1 MKNPFPGMNPFLEDH
16 WQDVHTGL
24 TIYIRDQL
32 QAKLPSDLV
41 ARAEEQVAI
50 DEGGQQRALRPDVK
64 VVEPAKLHEPAPAYA
79 ATGTGDIVPATPFVV
94 LIEPDVHRW
103 VEILDP
109 GGRLV
114 TVLEVL
120 SPKNKSDEGQAAYR
134 RRQRTYISAAVN
146 LVEIDLL
153 RKGERVLSVPL
164 SEIPDSAWTPYMVC
178 VYRAT
183 DPDQRE
189 IYPMKLRDR
198 LPAIR
203 VPLRRTDP
211 DAVLDLQSLI
221 DQAFE
226 RGRYWLM
233 DYKRELQPPLLR
245 TDADWADTLL
255 KKAGLR

>member
-1 MKNPFPGMNPFLEDH
+1 MKNPFPGMNPYLEAH

-24 TIYIRDQL
+24 TVYIRDQL

-50 DEGGQQRALRPDVK
+50 DEDGRSGALRPDVK
-64 VVEPAKLHEPAPAYA
+64 MVEPAKFHEPAPAYA
-79 ATGTGDIVPATPFVV
+79 AIGSGDFGIATPLVV
-94 LIEPDVHRW
+94 LLEPDVHRW
-103 VEILDP
+103 VEILDA
-109 GGRLV
+109 GGRLI
-114 TVLEVL
+114 TVIEVL
-120 SPKNKSDEGQAAYR
+120 SPKNKSEEGQAAYR
-134 RRQRTYISAAVN
+134 RRQRNYISAGVN

-164 SEIPDSAWTPYMVC
+164 SEIPDRAWTPYMAC

-183 DPDQRE
+183 EPAQRE
-189 IYPMKLRDR
+189 IYPLRLRER

-203 VPLRRTDP
+203 VPLRSTDP
-211 DAVLDLQSLI
+211 DAILELQPLI

-233 DYKRELQPPLLR
+233 DYQKDLQPSLSKS
-245 TDADWADTLL
+245 DAEWAEELL
-255 KKAGLR
+255 KKSGLR

>member
-1 MKNPFPGMNPFLEDH
+1 MKNPFPGMNPYLEDH
-16 WQDVHTGL
+16 WQDLDTRL
-24 TIYIRDQL
+24 TMYAADQL
-32 QAKLPSDLV
+32 QEKLPSDLV
-41 ARAEEQVAI
+41 ARAEEQIAI
-50 DEGGQQRALRPDVK
+50 DEDGHKRVLRPDVK

-79 ATGTGDIVPATPFVV
+79 AGTGDITPATPFVV
-94 LIEPDVHRW
+94 LLEPDVHRW
-103 VEILDP
+103 VQILDA

-114 TVLEVL
+114 TVIEVL

-134 RRQRTYISAAVN
+134 RRQRNYISAGVN

-178 VYRAT
+178 VYRAP
-183 DPDQRE
+183 DQDQRE
-189 IYPMKLRDR
+189 IYPIKLRER

-203 VPLRRTDP
+203 VPLRSTDP
-211 DAVLDLQSLI
+211 DAVLDLQPLV

-233 DYKRELQPPLLR
+233 DYQRDLQPSLAN
-245 TDADWADTLL
+245 TDADWADALL